1 MDRNEAIAR
10 AEENSND
17 FPLLSEYS
25 KHAVIYTFDETLRNY
40 VELKR
45 GGQAAFQSIIDEN
58 ITSPYYW
65 SVRIFE
71 ENTTAEASFYYR
83 PNGEPYGF
91 NHRIPDDHVD
101 NSLSKEAALALVNE
115 TVNTYWKGDFSD
127 YELIE
132 SSLETQSN
140 HRVDHTFV
148 YEHAKKDMGEARIRL
163 NVKVSGTQVSK
174 VAPFTFVPEAFTREF
189 SNMRSSNTTITVV
202 AQFLMLGLYLL
213 LIGVPALVILKRK
226 GWLKYSQ
233 TSMVVAGIIAV
244 LMILS
249 MVNTLPIQL
258 YGYDTASSL
267 SQFILQQSLIWI
279 SVGIGLF
286 VMYLITF
293 LLAEPLTRM
302 AFPNHIRLWSTWSQN
317 IASSR
322 HVLSNTIAAYLIVPC
337 YLACVVLF
345 YAITQKYFGFCIP
358 SEVLVDPNYLAT
370 LCPWFTGFALPV
382 HAGFWEEMLFRAVP
396 LSVGLLLGRRYN
408 RPILG
413 LSIAMIVQTLIFGAA
428 HASYLTMPAYAR
440 VVELIVPSL
449 IFGFI
454 YLRMGVLFGAITH
467 YLINVVLFSLP
478 IFVSSGYILDKSM
491 VLFVAFIPL
500 GVVLIQRYRAKRWNE
515 LKDEAFNRSF
525 VPEVKAEIES
535 IAETE
540 SEYAFQSTHRY
551 RYGNKKIWAIG
562 LLLSLIGLWVF
573 QDNRI
578 DIPMDSIELN
588 REKAIAVAEQYLE
601 DNNLQLPEAYQG
613 YATYNAHN
621 HSDAF
626 VWQELGEDAYN
637 DLLNSYLLPPGWSI
651 RFVNYTGDLESKSEE
666 INLRMDLQGRVN
678 YFDHTIPEERSGVS
692 LSKEEARVIADEAIK
707 ERFGLDVA
715 SLKVVSEISKQ
726 QPERMDW
733 TFVYEEPNDYEYEG
747 MQLRSQIKIAGNQV
761 IYAHQYVFIPET
773 WQRMNRERW
782 VMPNTLTRI
791 VDLVASLLIIFIFLK
806 HGFKL
811 LTTKGFSF
819 TTFAVFALLGSLIF
833 VNFLNDASLLA
844 NLPTDQPIE
853 NLKLIQVISFGVMG
867 VISCFFFGLAFAVL
881 RSILKPSNQKISVA
895 GAVLGGLFAAAV
907 FYLMTLPLEMC
918 FPDTRVTYPS
928 IFSVNYYFP
937 FIGTLN
943 IYPDLLW
950 KLATYL
956 LMAKLLFSFTK
967 GYHNSVKSNLIG
979 FTLVAILVGFT
990 YFPVQ
995 FLVGISLL
1003 KIALISLGTFLIF
1016 KYIIR
1021 NNYLMVPIF
1030 TLGIHYFN
1038 NGLARGG
1045 FFGVESYPY
1054 QSIITLAS
1062 VLIAGMVFLF
1072 CMRFVIE
1079 SNKQ

>member
-1 MDRNEAIAR
+1 
-10 AEENSND
+10 
-17 FPLLSEYS
+17 
-25 KHAVIYTFDETLRNY
+25 
-40 VELKR
+40 
-45 GGQAAFQSIIDEN
+45 
-58 ITSPYYW
+58 
-65 SVRIFE
+65 
-71 ENTTAEASFYYR
+71 
-83 PNGEPYGF
+83 
-91 NHRIPDDHVD
+91 
-101 NSLSKEAALALVNE
+101 
-115 TVNTYWKGDFSD
+115 
-127 YELIE
+127 
-132 SSLETQSN
+132 
-140 HRVDHTFV
+140 
-148 YEHAKKDMGEARIRL
+148 
-163 NVKVSGTQVSK
+163 
-174 VAPFTFVPEAFTREF
+174 
-189 SNMRSSNTTITVV
+189 
-202 AQFLMLGLYLL
+202 ML
-213 LIGVPALVILKRK
+213 
-226 GWLKYSQ
+226 
-233 TSMVVAGIIAV
+233 
-244 LMILS
+244 
-249 MVNTLPIQL
+249 
-258 YGYDTASSL
+258 
-267 SQFILQQSLIWI
+267 
-279 SVGIGLF
+279 
-286 VMYLITF
+286 
-293 LLAEPLTRM
+293 
-302 AFPNHIRLWSTWSQN
+302 
-317 IASSR
+317 
-322 HVLSNTIAAYLIVPC
+322 C
-337 YLACVVLF
+337 
-345 YAITQKYFGFCIP
+345 
-358 SEVLVDPNYLAT
+358 
-370 LCPWFTGFALPV
+370 
-382 HAGFWEEMLFRAVP
+382 RAVP

-413 LSIAMIVQTLIFGAA
+413 LSIAMVVQTFIFGAG
-428 HASYLTMPAYAR
+428 HANYPMMPAYAR

-467 YLINVVLFSLP
+467 YLYDVVLFSLP
-478 IFVSSGYILDKSM
+478 IFVSSGYIFDKSM

-500 GVVLIQRYRAKRWNE
+500 GVVLVQRYRAKGWNE

-525 VPEVKAEIES
+525 VPEVKTEP
-535 IAETE
+535 ETE
-540 SEYAFQSTHRY
+540 IISESETEIGIEKDYQNY
-551 RYGNKKIWAIG
+551 PQCGNKKIWAIG

-601 DNNLQLPEAYQG
+601 DNNLQLAEGYQG
-613 YATYNAHN
+613 YATYKTHN

-626 VWQELGEDAYN
+626 VWQELGEGSYN

-651 RFVNYTGDLESKSEE
+651 RFVNYAGDLESKSEE

-678 YFDHTIPEERSGVS
+678 YFDHIIPEERSGVS
-692 LSKEEARVIADEAIK
+692 LSKEVARVIADEAIK
-707 ERFGLDVA
+707 KRFGLDVA
-715 SLKVVSEISKQ
+715 SLEVVSEISKQ
-726 QPERMDW
+726 QPKRMDW

-747 MQLRSQIKIAGNQV
+747 MQLRSQIKIAGDQV

-782 VMPNTLTRI
+782 VMPNTLNKI
-791 VDLVASLLIIFIFLK
+791 ANFVGGLLIIFIFLK

-811 LTTKGFSF
+811 LATKGFSY
-819 TTFAVFALLGSLIF
+819 TTSTVFALLGSLIF
-833 VNFLNDASLLA
+833 VNFLNDASLFA
-844 NLPTDQPIE
+844 NLPTDQPIM

-881 RSILKPSNQKISVA
+881 RSILKENNHKISVFS
-895 GAVLGGLFAAAV
+895 AVLGGLFAAAV

-918 FPDTRVTYPS
+918 FPNTRVTYPS

-950 KLATYL
+950 KLAIDL
-956 LMAKLLFSFTK
+956 LTAKLLFSFTK
-967 GYHNSVKSNLIG
+967 GYQNSVKCNLIG
-979 FTLVAILVGFT
+979 FALITILVGFAH
-990 YFPVQ
+990 FPVE